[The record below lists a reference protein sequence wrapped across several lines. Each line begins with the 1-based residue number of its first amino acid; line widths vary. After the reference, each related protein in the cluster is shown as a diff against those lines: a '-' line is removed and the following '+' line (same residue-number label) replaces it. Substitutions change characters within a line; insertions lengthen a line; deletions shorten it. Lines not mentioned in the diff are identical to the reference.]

1 MQYSTFIF
9 DSLSISDT
17 LRFGR
22 AFADALPEQA
32 AVALHGTLGAGKTLL
47 VQGMASE
54 LDIDPHTVT
63 SPTFVICNEYIG
75 RKTLIHADVYRL
87 NDSDDFLAIGGD
99 EWFQSQAITL
109 IEWAEKIDDCLPL
122 NLYSVSI
129 SQCSESARQIVLKSP
144 CQEVTDAVSSTLKAS

>member
-1 MQYSTFIF
+1 MQYSTYIF
-9 DSLSISDT
+9 DSFSVSDT

-54 LDIDPHTVT
+54 LDIDPQIVT

-99 EWFQSQAITL
+99 EWFQSHAITL

-129 SQCSESARQIVLKSP
+129 SQCSESARRIILKSP

>member
-1 MQYSTFIF
+1 MKYSTLIF
-9 DSLSISDT
+9 ESHSISDT

-47 VQGMASE
+47 VQGMASV
-54 LDIDPHTVT
+54 LGIDPHTVT

-87 NDSDDFLAIGGD
+87 NDSDDFLAIGGA
-99 EWFQSQAITL
+99 EWFQSNAITL

-122 NLYSVSI
+122 NLYTVTI
-129 SQCSESARQIVLKSP
+129 SQRSESARQIQLESP
-144 CQEVTDAVSSTLKAS
+144 CQEVTDALSAAIMAS